1 MTVRGCYVLILAC
14 FLNVYSVTAMAEV
27 PLFSKAETEKISKVE
42 LFKFD
47 TPEQQ
52 KRAISLAKELRC
64 PQCQNQN
71 LVESNSP
78 IAQDLRLK
86 VYQKVQ
92 QGQSD
97 EEIKAGMVKQF
108 GEFVLYRP
116 EIGKSTF
123 MLWLIPLLAFALFI
137 YYVFSSVRTKKV

>member
-1 MTVRGCYVLILAC
+1 MTARNCYVFILSC
-14 FLNVYSVTAMAEV
+14 LLSVYSVTAMAEV
-27 PLFSKAETEKISKVE
+27 ALFSKAETEKISKVE

-52 KRAISLAKELRC
+52 KRAIALAKELRC

-123 MLWLIPLLAFALFI
+123 MLWLIPLLAFASFI
-137 YYVFSSVRTKKV
+137 YYVFSSVRAKKV

>member
-1 MTVRGCYVLILAC
+1 MRLQIVFTLIITC
-14 FLNVYSVTAMAEV
+14 FVSVFSGAVSAEV
-27 PLFSKAETEKISKVE
+27 ALFSKAESEKISKVE

-47 TPEQQ
+47 TIEQQ
-52 KRAISLAKELRC
+52 KRAIALAKELRC

-86 VYQKVQ
+86 VYQKVK
-92 QGQSD
+92 QGQTNQ
-97 EEIKAGMVKQF
+97 EIKAGMVAQF

-123 MLWLIPLLAFALFI
+123 MLWLLPLLATMLFG
-137 YYVFSSVRTKKV
+137 YYVISSVRSKKV